1 MQISSPNLKRCL
13 IAKSILLF
21 VVGGLILCNAC
32 SALTSP
38 AYADKAPTSTA
49 RLADIF
55 IHDIRANHSNSF
67 ESLLTHWEVKY
78 GTDAYPALTRIAET
92 RSYEGTER
100 YIAVM
105 GMAKLGGTP
114 AAPALIK
121 YLKDPSWMVRNAALH
136 ALSALK
142 NPKTSTSVLP
152 LLKDPA
158 LVIRIAALDA
168 ADQLKPDGLQDACLD
183 ALKDPSN
190 YYHGKAQW
198 IPQRA
203 LGVLTRNTTDRAER
217 KKVSLALISAARK
230 PQDAALEPIL
240 LLTLEKISGRSLD
253 KSKPLASAL
262 AKLESQL

>member
-1 MQISSPNLKRCL
+1 M
-13 IAKSILLF
+13 
-21 VVGGLILCNAC
+21 
-32 SALTSP
+32 
-38 AYADKAPTSTA
+38 
-49 RLADIF
+49 
-55 IHDIRANHSNSF
+55 RANHSNSF

-78 GTDAYPALTRIAET
+78 GTDDAYPALSRIAET

-105 GMAKLGGTP
+105 GMAKLGGSP
-114 AAPALIK
+114 AAPALTK

-158 LVIRIAALDA
+158 LVIRIAALEA
-168 ADQLKPDGLQDACLD
+168 ADQLKPDGLADACLA
-183 ALKDPSN
+183 ALKDPNN
-190 YYHGKAQW
+190 YYRGKAQW

-203 LGVLTRNTTDRAER
+203 LGVLTRNTPSDTAER
-217 KKVSLALISAARK
+217 KKISLALISAAKK
-230 PQDAALEPIL
+230 PQDAAMEPIL
-240 LLTLEKISGRSLD
+240 LLTLEKMSGKSLD
-253 KSKPLASAL
+253 KTKPLSIAL